1 MDEQERGNTRAA
13 TLADP
18 TLRNYKIVGGLETF
32 ANRSFW
38 PSFFSRVAARKQW
51 DAAAIDLTLDARAWP
66 ELPDERRHR
75 LTTLLAGFRVAEDAV
90 AEEITPFVAAVR
102 KETLA
107 SQESLVAWTFSLQ
120 RRDEERH
127 ARLFD
132 RIAAEVL
139 RLPGETPG
147 ERRAAA
153 REYAPPGILELFEE
167 QLPRMAVDLGTGESR
182 LLDGVSLYHMLLE
195 GVVFNAGTQALLDD
209 LADGAMPGV
218 RQGVE
223 RIERDERWHVGFG
236 LRCLIET
243 QPSQEHIDDLVAR
256 AEAAAAAWGDAVPP
270 ATRERSARTCA
281 HRLHVSGFRETR
293 AA

>member
-1 MDEQERGNTRAA
+1 MDAQQRPS

-18 TLRNYKIVGGLETF
+18 TLREYKLVGGLETF

-38 PSFFSRVAARKQW
+38 PGFFSRVAARKQW
-51 DAAAIDLTLDARAWP
+51 DAAAIDLAPDVSAWQ
-66 ELPDERRHR
+66 ELADERRQR
-75 LTTLLAGFRVAEDAV
+75 LTTILAGFRVAEDAV
-90 AEEITPFVAAVR
+90 AENLTPFVVAANR
-102 KETLA
+102 ETLA
-107 SQESLVAWTFSLQ
+107 SQESLMAWTFSLQ
-120 RRDEERH
+120 RRDEARH

-132 RIAAEVL
+132 RIAGEIL
-139 RLPGETPG
+139 GLPGETPE

-167 QLPRMAVDLGTGESR
+167 QLPTLSAELKAGEAGLGE
-182 LLDGVSLYHMLLE
+182 GVSLYHMLLE
-195 GVVFNAGTQALLDD
+195 GVVFNAGTTALLQD

-218 RQGVE
+218 REGTE

-243 QPSQEHIDDLVAR
+243 EPSQERIDDLVVR
-256 AEAAAAAWGDAVPP
+256 AEAAAAAWGDAVP
-270 ATRERSARTCA
+270 AAIREFSARTCA
-281 HRLHVSGFRETR
+281 HRLHVSGFSETR

>member
-1 MDEQERGNTRAA
+1 MDEQQRGNTKAG

-18 TLRNYKIVGGLETF
+18 TLRDYKIVGGLETF

-38 PSFFSRVAARKQW
+38 PKFFTRVAARKQW
-51 DAAAIDLTLDARAWP
+51 DAAAIDLTVDARVWP
-66 ELPDERRHR
+66 ELPDERRDR
-75 LTTLLAGFRVAEDAV
+75 LMTILAGFRVAEDAV
-90 AEEITPFVAAVR
+90 AEEITPFAGAAR
-102 KETLA
+102 RETLA

-139 RLPGETPG
+139 RLPGETPA

-167 QLPRMAVDLGTGESR
+167 QLPTTAAELATGESR

-209 LADGAMPGV
+209 LVDGAMPGL
-218 RQGVE
+218 REGVG

-236 LRCLIET
+236 LRCLIES

-256 AEAAAAAWGDAVPP
+256 AWAAAEAWGDAVPP

-281 HRLHVSGFRETR
+281 HRLHVSGFTETR

>member
-1 MDEQERGNTRAA
+1 MGAQQPPTTKGS

-18 TLRNYKIVGGLETF
+18 TLRDYKIVGGLETF

-38 PSFFSRVAARKQW
+38 PKFFTRVAARKQW
-51 DAAAIDLTLDARAWP
+51 DAAAIDLVPDARAWQ
-66 ELPDERRHR
+66 ELSSERRDR
-75 LTTLLAGFRVAEDAV
+75 LTTILAGFRVAEDAV
-90 AEEITPFVAAVR
+90 AEEITPFAAAVR
-102 KETLA
+102 RETLA

-139 RLPGETPG
+139 RLPGETPA

-167 QLPRMAVDLGTGESR
+167 QLPTLAAELATGESR
-182 LLDGVSLYHMLLE
+182 LVDGVSLYHMLLE

-209 LADGAMPGV
+209 LADGVMPGV
-218 RQGVE
+218 REGVE

-236 LRCLIET
+236 LRCLIESE
-243 QPSQEHIDDLVAR
+243 PSQEHVDELVTR
-256 AEAAAAAWGDAVPP
+256 AGAAAAAWGDAVPA
-270 ATRERSARTCA
+270 ATREHSARTCA
-281 HRLHVSGFRETR
+281 HRLHVSGFTETR